1 MSSGA
6 PATGGPASLLELL
19 FGGGAAQRGV
29 DAVHPEDVAFLCASP
44 GGGRLSSAD
53 YPAAAIFDSR
63 RSDEEAAHTLPS
75 TGPHGGRL
83 SSADYPRTLFDGLP
97 NPPPEDSSSTLSDRS
112 TANEAEINLEPH
124 PSRFE
129 SAAARSHAPTRGR
142 PHPSAVHGEVHQAH
156 GDADVQRTSHVMYSD
171 TDAAFTDCSSGD
183 EQLGMHAV
191 KHRND
196 VSEEQSPPERGALH
210 EMGHA
215 GFWKHGEDAPI
226 SRRRHTGTSSASG
239 TESQSAS
246 EALPVP
252 IDPDGRVVAL
262 RHLRLRPGVS
272 LSGEESAADAKFCQ
286 QVVRQ
291 LESADPQ
298 QAISAAAV
306 LEYLVSSSDPKRE
319 SLLGREGF
327 CSHVQWRWSAEGAK
341 VNRRTLGLI
350 PGLWRNLLGLLTKSN
365 AATQAQVC
373 GAMSKLGFRNTK
385 NVLEMIKYPKMLVA
399 LTRLLDLD
407 THPQDVVVQAWR
419 VLQNWVSGMEE
430 VKVVLCSTE
439 PLLMRIKQACTH
451 ERSSAE
457 VRMRAV
463 SVIMH
468 ASSSD
473 EARLLLIKAKVAEEA
488 LQVTFATSS
497 MPLCQR
503 PPPPPPFPRL
513 CDETRECAHGGA
525 RFF

>member
-142 PHPSAVHGEVHQAH
+142 THPSAVHGEVHQAH

-226 SRRRHTGTSSASG
+226 SRARHTGTSSASG
-239 TESQSAS
+239 TESQSAP

-473 EARLLLIKAKVAEEA
+473 EARLLLIKAKVAEDA

-503 PPPPPPFPRL
+503 PPPL
-513 CDETRECAHGGA
+513 DCAIRPENVAMAVHA
-525 RFF
+525 F